1 MAIGD
6 RNRVEVGTGVYARRL
21 RSGLVSIEVWTA
33 APDGRGA
40 WCDEVVLPD
49 DALVALGRY
58 LIREGER
65 DGSEA

>member
-1 MAIGD
+1 MVAGD

-40 WCDEVVLPD
+40 W
-49 DALVALGRY
+49 
-58 LIREGER
+58 
-65 DGSEA
+65 